1 MTPGRLIAYFE
12 QVAIGFYQPQ
22 KSISPMKK
30 IFLATVVAAALAA
43 SGYAAALGTETGA
56 SYSTA
61 TWTNGA
67 VGTIGTWYLALDP
80 GSSTAI
86 GDSSQGGR
94 TSIGSSAFNLI
105 PGSYT
110 NSGNGYVNAYFV
122 FADGALTSG
131 QDLSFD
137 LNFLW
142 NNGTKGFSLQ
152 TSGGGT
158 TLFSVEQNW
167 GDPLTASGGGL
178 VSPTQVLANAFQ
190 QAITLEASQ
199 LSGSIL
205 LNLKNNG
212 TNILSQTFTTADTVG
227 QIRFY
232 SGNIDPTQE
241 GNAQNQ
247 SIYANNIKVS
257 GVPEPSTYA
266 LLGLSAMGMAGYMI
280 RRRRQ

>member
-1 MTPGRLIAYFE
+1 M
-12 QVAIGFYQPQ
+12 
-22 KSISPMKK
+22 
-30 IFLATVVAAALAA
+30 
-43 SGYAAALGTETGA
+43 
-56 SYSTA
+56 
-61 TWTNGA
+61 
-67 VGTIGTWYLALDP
+67 
-80 GSSTAI
+80 
-86 GDSSQGGR
+86 
-94 TSIGSSAFNLI
+94 
-105 PGSYT
+105 
-110 NSGNGYVNAYFV
+110 
-122 FADGALTSG
+122 
-131 QDLSFD
+131 
-137 LNFLW
+137 
-142 NNGTKGFSLQ
+142 
-152 TSGGGT
+152 
-158 TLFSVEQNW
+158 
-167 GDPLTASGGGL
+167 
-178 VSPTQVLANAFQ
+178 
-190 QAITLEASQ
+190 EASQ